1 MQNDQCSCKYTTNQ
15 KKKQKQKLKYVI
27 LIHQNTH
34 INQIKTLFNGIG

>member
-15 KKKQKQKLKYVI
+15 KKKKQKQKLKYVI

-34 INQIKTLFNGIG
+34 IN